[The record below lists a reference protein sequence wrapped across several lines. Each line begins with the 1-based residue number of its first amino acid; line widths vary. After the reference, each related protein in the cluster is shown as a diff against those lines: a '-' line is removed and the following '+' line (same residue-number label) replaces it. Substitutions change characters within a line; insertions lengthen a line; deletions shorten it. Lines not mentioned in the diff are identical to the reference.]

1 MDRIFESDDLTVT
14 KLSHRKIMVSYRIPM
29 FHDGCSDAFDW
40 IDIKIRYNWN
50 QTDQIFNILI
60 PKTEFYSKL
69 SNHLRIKKKNIRT
82 DFLGGSFWSVSEPKT
97 IDVENPFQPGSSI
110 RLTRFIISFTMTDKT
125 WSRDYK
131 INNIFDGN
139 F

>member
-1 MDRIFESDDLTVT
+1 MDRIFESDIMTVI

-40 IDIKIRYNWN
+40 IDIKIRYNWS
-50 QTDQIFNILI
+50 QSDQIFNILF
-60 PKTEFYSKL
+60 PKAGFYSKL

-82 DFLGGSFWSVSEPKT
+82 DFLGGNIWSVSDQGIKT
-97 IDVENPFQPGSSI
+97 VNVDNPFQPGSPI
-110 RLTRFIISFTMTDKT
+110 RLMRFIVSLTMTDKT

-131 INNIFDGN
+131 INSII
-139 F
+139 